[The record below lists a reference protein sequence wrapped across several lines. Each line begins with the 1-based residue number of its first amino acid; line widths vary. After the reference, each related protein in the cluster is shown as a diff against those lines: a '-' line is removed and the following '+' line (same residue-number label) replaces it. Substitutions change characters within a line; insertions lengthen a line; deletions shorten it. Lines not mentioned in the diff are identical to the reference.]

1 MTHGWIEH
9 TEQYPGWRNN
19 YKPDVI
25 GIEAQTL
32 RTFGVEVKGEV

>member
-1 MTHGWIEH
+1 MISVHIKCITI
-9 TEQYPGWRNN
+9 N

-32 RTFGVEVKGEV
+32 RTRCRGQRLDVTK